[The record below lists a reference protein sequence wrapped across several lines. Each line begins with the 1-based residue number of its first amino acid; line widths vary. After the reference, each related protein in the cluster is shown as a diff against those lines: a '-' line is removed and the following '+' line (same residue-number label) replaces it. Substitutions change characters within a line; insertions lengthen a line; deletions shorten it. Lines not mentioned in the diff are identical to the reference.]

1 MTSAKT
7 VSFYILAAL
16 LIAALSA
23 GIALAVSRNGSGSP
37 GVEILLPTATPIPE
51 LPELKVYV
59 SGAVARPGVYSM
71 AQSDRLAD
79 ALEAAGGAVHGA
91 RLDCVNQSLRVKDEA
106 HYHVPGAEE
115 QCQPS
120 SSAAS
125 LQGDSGIDLNTASAE
140 EMESL
145 PGIGE
150 VKARAIVDYRE
161 KNGRFGSTDEVV
173 NVDGIGPTTYKR
185 IKDLVYVSGGAP

>member
-1 MTSAKT
+1 
-7 VSFYILAAL
+7 
-16 LIAALSA
+16 
-23 GIALAVSRNGSGSP
+23 
-37 GVEILLPTATPIPE
+37 
-51 LPELKVYV
+51 
-59 SGAVARPGVYSM
+59 M

-125 LQGDSGIDLNTASAE
+125 LQGDSWIDLNTASAE
-140 EMESL
+140 EMEPL

-150 VKARAIVDYRE
+150 LKPE
-161 KNGRFGSTDEVV
+161 STDGRRE
-173 NVDGIGPTTYKR
+173 DRGRG
-185 IKDLVYVSGGAP
+185 